1 MHSGC
6 LNLINAMDIV
16 ALTGI
21 LHVQTEKTPPAKLGY
36 LIFVM
41 VLKLDHSV
49 VEQNVVVHEKIL
61 ASTIHQK
68 TSAKRGVLQVTVVE
82 KDLEQN
88 IRMLN
93 VLNLAKIGK
102 NSFA

>member
-1 MHSGC
+1 MSVTRLAQMHSGC

-49 VEQNVVVHEKIL
+49 VEQNVVVHERIS
-61 ASTIHQK
+61 ASTINQQ
-68 TSAKRGVLQVTVVE
+68 TSVLIEMQPTVVK
-82 KDLEQN
+82 KDLEQ
-88 IRMLN
+88 
-93 VLNLAKIGK
+93 G
-102 NSFA
+102 